1 MRKWIVA
8 GNWKMHNTI
17 AESIMLAKAI
27 KDGSSDIQ
35 GGAVIL
41 APPFTALSAVGE
53 AIKGSCLE
61 LAAQNMHYEDKGAFT
76 GEVSPLMLKDI
87 GCRYVIIGHSERR
100 KYFHESN
107 RFLSEKVDALLKQE
121 ITPIFCCGELL
132 PDREASRHFAV
143 VEEQIFESLFHLD
156 GDAFRKL
163 VVAYEPVWAIGTGVN
178 ASPGQAEEMHAFIR
192 NLIRAKYG
200 EEVAAEISL
209 LYGGSCNSR
218 NARELFSQADVDGGL
233 IGGASLHA
241 DEFIQIVCSF

>member
-17 AESIMLAKAI
+17 AESIMLVKAI
-27 KDGSSDIQ
+27 QDGSSDIQ

-100 KYFHESN
+100 KYFHEQKL
-107 RFLSEKVDALLKQE
+107 RFK
-121 ITPIFCCGELL
+121 
-132 PDREASRHFAV
+132 
-143 VEEQIFESLFHLD
+143 ES
-156 GDAFRKL
+156 A
-163 VVAYEPVWAIGTGVN
+163 
-178 ASPGQAEEMHAFIR
+178 
-192 NLIRAKYG
+192 
-200 EEVAAEISL
+200 
-209 LYGGSCNSR
+209 
-218 NARELFSQADVDGGL
+218 
-233 IGGASLHA
+233 
-241 DEFIQIVCSF
+241 